1 MQDFKDLTVWQR
13 AHELTL
19 AVYQATR
26 GFPREEVY
34 ALTSQ
39 IRRSASSVAANI
51 AEACGR
57 DGSAEFGR
65 FLKVAMGSASETEYH
80 LILSRDL
87 GYVEREAWE
96 RLNGTTIEVKRM
108 LAALILKLRTD
119 D

>member
-1 MQDFKDLTVWQR
+1 MQDFKDLKVWQR
-13 AHELTL
+13 AHDLTL
-19 AVYQATR
+19 GVYQATR
-26 GFPREEVY
+26 TFPREETY

-39 IRRSASSVAANI
+39 LRRSASSVAANI

-80 LILSRDL
+80 LILARDL
-87 GYVEREAWE
+87 EYMKRDAWE
-96 RLNGTTIEVKRM
+96 KLNAHTIEVKKM
-108 LAALILKLRTD
+108 LSALILKLRTD